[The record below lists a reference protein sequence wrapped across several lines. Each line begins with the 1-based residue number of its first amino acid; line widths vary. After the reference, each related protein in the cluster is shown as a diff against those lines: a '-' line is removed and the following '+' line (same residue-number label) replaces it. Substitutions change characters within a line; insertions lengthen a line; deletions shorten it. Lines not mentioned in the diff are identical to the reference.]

1 MSRKIIQAA
10 RRGDLDTLLEYETNV
25 NDVDYEKRTVL

>member
-10 RRGDLDTLLEYETNV
+10 RRGDLDTVLEYESNV
-25 NDVDYEKRTVL
+25 NDVDYDKRTAL